1 MHTIYIIIIIIKP
14 KQKQQRKGNRR
25 KKNEEEM
32 HSFSRVKC
40 DRETEKKT
48 GVNNETKTLKKKQQ
62 NERVMCSIVLFFCRK
77 GQFVSR
83 KTHTTTA
90 HKNAYHCP
98 FQILEPKTHIHTK
111 QQQQQQYNEQFLV
124 LVFFLLC

>member
-48 GVNNETKTLKKKQQ
+48 GVNNETKTLKK
-62 NERVMCSIVLFFCRK
+62 NN
-77 GQFVSR
+77 
-83 KTHTTTA
+83 KT
-90 HKNAYHCP
+90 N
-98 FQILEPKTHIHTK
+98 
-111 QQQQQQYNEQFLV
+111 V
-124 LVFFLLC
+124 